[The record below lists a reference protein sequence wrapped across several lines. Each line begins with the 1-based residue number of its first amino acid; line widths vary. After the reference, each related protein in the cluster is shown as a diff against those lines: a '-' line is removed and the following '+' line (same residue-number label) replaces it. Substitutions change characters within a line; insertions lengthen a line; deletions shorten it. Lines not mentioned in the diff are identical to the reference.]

1 MKTSSRHFVKVEQ
14 SYGWA
19 GSHLD
24 MFITVDSYISASMKA
39 RILMVVLALL
49 IASISIGSCVKT
61 VVTSP
66 KILSSPVLQG
76 ISKLNVNA
84 SHTANASRVN
94 FDRLYGTAQI
104 MEDTGAE
111 SQTFGDMGGEE
122 MVERRTFGDMGGEEM
137 VERRTSVGWSGN
149 GTMQGDA
156 TRDGVS
162 EVFTQLAPSTIVY
175 FGESSIPLSSYQ
187 NTLGKYL
194 WIESYGGLSQYA
206 SVPQYS
212 SLYLM
217 AYTSASGP
225 GEFLE
230 IYPSSSN
237 QGIYQRTDFYFN
249 SGYNRIPYRSDVA
262 GKHYLLFSMDDQSS
276 NAVIID
282 VANTIG
288 TGSPIVLGTNP
299 TTGMRY

>member
-1 MKTSSRHFVKVEQ
+1 
-14 SYGWA
+14 
-19 GSHLD
+19 
-24 MFITVDSYISASMKA
+24 MFITVDRYISASMKA
-39 RILMVVLALL
+39 RILIVVLALL
-49 IASISIGSCVKT
+49 IASFSIGSCVKM
-61 VVTSP
+61 VADSP
-66 KILSSPVLQG
+66 KILSSPILKE

-84 SHTANASRVN
+84 SNTVNVSRVN
-94 FDRLYGTAQI
+94 FDHLYGTAHI
-104 MEDTGAE
+104 VEDTGAE

-122 MVERRTFGDMGGEEM
+122 MVERRTFE
-137 VERRTSVGWSGN
+137 GWSGN

-156 TRDGVS
+156 MHDGVS
-162 EVFTQLAPSTIVY
+162 EVFSQLAPSTIVY

-230 IYPSSSN
+230 IYPSPSN
-237 QGIYQRTDFYFN
+237 QGIYQKTDFYFN

-262 GKHYLLFSMDDQSS
+262 GKHYLLFSMGDQSS

-282 VANTIG
+282 VISTMG

-299 TTGMRY
+299 STGMRY

>member
-1 MKTSSRHFVKVEQ
+1 MPWWQRTLR
-14 SYGWA
+14 
-19 GSHLD
+19 D
-24 MFITVDSYISASMKA
+24 MFITVDRYISAFMKA
-39 RILMVVLALL
+39 RILIVLLALL
-49 IASISIGSCVKT
+49 IASISIGSCVKM
-61 VVTSP
+61 VADSP
-66 KILSSPVLQG
+66 KILSSPILQG

-94 FDRLYGTAQI
+94 FDHLYGTARI
-104 MEDTGAE
+104 VGEAGME

-122 MVERRTFGDMGGEEM
+122 MVERRTFGDMGGDEV
-137 VERRTSVGWSGN
+137 VERRTFEGWSGN

-156 TRDGVS
+156 MHDGVS
-162 EVFTQLAPSTIVY
+162 EVFSQLAPSTIVY
-175 FGESSIPLSSYQ
+175 FGKASIPLSSYQ

-217 AYTSASGP
+217 AYTSTSGP

-230 IYPSSSN
+230 IYPSPSN
-237 QGIYQRTDFYFN
+237 QGIYQKTDFYFN

-262 GKHYLLFSMDDQSS
+262 GTHYLLFSMGDQSS

-282 VANTIG
+282 VINTMG

-299 TTGMRY
+299 GIGM

>member
-1 MKTSSRHFVKVEQ
+1 
-14 SYGWA
+14 
-19 GSHLD
+19 
-24 MFITVDSYISASMKA
+24 MFITIDGYKSASMKA
-39 RILMVVLALL
+39 RILIVVLALL
-49 IASISIGSCVKT
+49 MASISTGSCVKM
-61 VVTSP
+61 VAASP
-66 KILSSPVLQG
+66 KMVSSPILQG
-76 ISKLNVNA
+76 ISKLNVSA
-84 SHTANASRVN
+84 SPTSNASRVN
-94 FDRLYGTAQI
+94 FDHLYGNAQI
-104 MEDTGAE
+104 MGDAGAE

-122 MVERRTFGDMGGEEM
+122 NVERRTFGDMGGEEN
-137 VERRTSVGWSGN
+137 VERQDEGSEDRTSQGN
-149 GTMQGDA
+149 AMQ
-156 TRDGVS
+156 DGAP
-162 EVFTQLAPSTIVY
+162 EVFSQLAPSTIVY
-175 FGESSIPLSSYQ
+175 FGETSIPLSSYQ

-217 AYTSASGP
+217 AYTSTSGP

-230 IYPSSSN
+230 IYPSASN
-237 QGIYQRTDFYFN
+237 QGIYQKTDFYFN

-282 VANTIG
+282 VANTMG

-299 TTGMRY
+299 STGMRY

>member
-1 MKTSSRHFVKVEQ
+1 MKYRRPMSQMARQRTIR
-14 SYGWA
+14 
-19 GSHLD
+19 D
-24 MFITVDSYISASMKA
+24 MFITVDRYISAFMKA
-39 RILMVVLALL
+39 RILIAVLALL
-49 IASISIGSCVKT
+49 LACVSIGSCVKM
-61 VVTSP
+61 VVDSP
-66 KILSSPVLQG
+66 KIASSPMLQG
-76 ISKLNVNA
+76 ISKINVSA
-84 SHTANASRVN
+84 SPAANTSQAN
-94 FDRLYGTAQI
+94 FDHLYGTARI
-104 MEDTGAE
+104 VEEAGSE
-111 SQTFGDMGGEE
+111 SRTLGSVTDKPSLLIGGEENVESHAFGDMGGEE
-122 MVERRTFGDMGGEEM
+122 NVERQDEGREYGT
-137 VERRTSVGWSGN
+137 VYGN
-149 GTMQGDA
+149 A

-162 EVFTQLAPSTIVY
+162 EVFSQLAPSTIVY

-206 SVPQYS
+206 SVAQYT

-230 IYPSSSN
+230 IYPSPSN
-237 QGIYQRTDFYFN
+237 QGIYQKTDFYFN

-282 VANTIG
+282 VANNRTQ
-288 TGSPIVLGTNP
+288 GSLHESTFISYP
-299 TTGMRY
+299 

>member
-1 MKTSSRHFVKVEQ
+1 
-14 SYGWA
+14 
-19 GSHLD
+19 

-49 IASISIGSCVKT
+49 IASISIVSCVKT
-61 VVTSP
+61 VVASP
-66 KILSSPVLQG
+66 KIVSSPILQG
-76 ISKLNVNA
+76 ISKLNVSA
-84 SHTANASRVN
+84 SHTTNASKVN
-94 FDRLYGTAQI
+94 FDHLYGTAQI
-104 MEDTGAE
+104 MGDTGADR
-111 SQTFGDMGGEE
+111 QTFGDMGGEE
-122 MVERRTFGDMGGEEM
+122 TV
-137 VERRTSVGWSGN
+137 VRRTSEGLSGN

-156 TRDGVS
+156 MHDGVS
-162 EVFTQLAPSTIVY
+162 EVFSQLAPSTIVY
-175 FGESSIPLSSYQ
+175 FGEASIPLSSYQ

-217 AYTSASGP
+217 AYTSTSGP

-230 IYPSSSN
+230 MYPSASN
-237 QGIYQRTDFYFN
+237 QGIYQKTNFYFN

-262 GKHYLLFSMDDQSS
+262 GKHYLLFSMADQSS

-282 VANTIG
+282 VVNSMG

-299 TTGMRY
+299 STSMRY

>member
-1 MKTSSRHFVKVEQ
+1 
-14 SYGWA
+14 
-19 GSHLD
+19 
-24 MFITVDSYISASMKA
+24 MFITVDRYISTFMKA
-39 RILMVVLALL
+39 RILMVILALL
-49 IASISIGSCVKT
+49 IASIPIGSCVEKVDKT
-61 VVTSP
+61 LKGSLLTESP
-66 KILSSPVLQG
+66 KILSSSSIHG
-76 ISKLNVNA
+76 ISGNKSWNVSGKDDVFYNEMNLGGTGA
-84 SHTANASRVN
+84 
-94 FDRLYGTAQI
+94 DRQTFGYIGSDMI
-104 MEDTGAE
+104 AE
-111 SQTFGDMGGEE
+111 SQTFGDMGGDE
-122 MVERRTFGDMGGEEM
+122 MVERRTFGDMGGDEM
-137 VERRTSVGWSGN
+137 VERRTFEGSSGN

-156 TRDGVS
+156 MHDGVS
-162 EVFTQLAPSTIVY
+162 EVFSQLAPSTIVY

-217 AYTSASGP
+217 AYTSTSGP

-230 IYPSSSN
+230 IYPSAST
-237 QGIYQRTDFYFN
+237 QGIYQKTDFYFN

-262 GKHYLLFSMDDQSS
+262 GKHYLLFRMGDQSS

-282 VANTIG
+282 VINTMG

-299 TTGMRY
+299 GADMRY